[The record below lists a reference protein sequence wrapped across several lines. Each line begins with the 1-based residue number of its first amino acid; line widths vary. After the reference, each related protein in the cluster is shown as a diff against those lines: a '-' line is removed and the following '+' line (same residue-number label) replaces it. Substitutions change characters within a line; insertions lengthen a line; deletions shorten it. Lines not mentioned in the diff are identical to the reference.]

1 MVVRQVYTMI
11 SKLSVGDVVY
21 KIVNS
26 IDKHNV
32 FDR

>member
-1 MVVRQVYTMI
+1 MI

-32 FDR
+32 FNR

>member
-1 MVVRQVYTMI
+1 MVVRQVYTMT

-32 FDR
+32 FNR